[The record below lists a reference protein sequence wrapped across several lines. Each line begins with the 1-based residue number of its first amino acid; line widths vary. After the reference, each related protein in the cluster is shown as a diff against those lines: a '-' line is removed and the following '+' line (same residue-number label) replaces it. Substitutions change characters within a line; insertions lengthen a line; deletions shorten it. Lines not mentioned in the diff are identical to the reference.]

1 MAAYTPM
8 IQQYLTVKAD
18 YQDAFLFFRLGD
30 FYEMF
35 FEDAIKASQELEIT
49 LTSRE
54 GGAEERFRCAEF
66 RTMPLPTILN
76 NLFQRAIKLPFV
88 SKWKTRKQTKGMVKR
103 EVVQLITPG
112 TVMDGK
118 GLADKENNYIASI
131 TAFEDQTYGF
141 AYNDISTGESRVT
154 LFSNNFDEVL
164 NELAVL
170 SAKEVVVASN
180 FDGELQKKMRERD
193 SLTISFEDNSSIE
206 MNFSHLLE
214 DLNQDKLKQTTA
226 RLFNYLYRSQK
237 RSLDHLQPVTTYQ
250 IHQYMKIDYYSKRN
264 LELTETIRSKGKKGS
279 LLWLLDETMTAM
291 GGRML
296 KTWIDRPLID
306 HEKIEH
312 RHDLVEVF
320 INHYFERQELRKN

>member
-35 FEDAIKASQELEIT
+35 FQDAIKASQELEIT
-49 LTSRE
+49 LTSRD
-54 GGAEERFRCAEF
+54 GGSEDRIPMCGVPYHAAPNYIEQ
-66 RTMPLPTILN
+66 LISKGYKV
-76 NLFQRAIKLPFV
+76 AICEQMEDA
-88 SKWKTRKQTKGMVKR
+88 KQTKGMVRR

-118 GLADKENNYIASI
+118 GLNDKENNYIASI
-131 TAFEDQTYGF
+131 TAFDDQTYGF

-154 LFSNNFDEVL
+154 LLSSNFDDVL
-164 NELAVL
+164 NELSVL
-170 SAKEVVVASN
+170 SAKEVVVASS
-180 FDGELQKKMRERD
+180 FDEDLQKKMQERNV
-193 SLTISFEDNSSIE
+193 LAISIEDNSSLD

-214 DLNQDKLKQTTA
+214 DLNQDKLKQTAA

-250 IHQYMKIDYYSKRN
+250 IHQYMTIDYYSKRN
-264 LELTETIRSKGKKGS
+264 LE
-279 LLWLLDETMTAM
+279 
-291 GGRML
+291 
-296 KTWIDRPLID
+296 
-306 HEKIEH
+306 
-312 RHDLVEVF
+312 
-320 INHYFERQELRKN
+320 